1 MSATKKTR
9 KARSGWLGQILILL
23 AVASL
28 GLLATV
34 PFDWRDQ
41 ALFGLAT
48 VVLAVWINHRS
59 AQPTATL
66 VLVVLSVFSTMRY
79 ANWRFSE
86 TWRQMSAKGLSN
98 LEWDV
103 IFVLL
108 LLLAEAYAILVLLLG
123 FFQSVRP
130 LHRTPKPLPPESDQW
145 PTVDIYIPTYNE
157 PLDVVR
163 PTVLSALNV
172 DWPPEKLR
180 VFILDDGRRPEFR
193 EFAGECGAGYLIR
206 PDNKGAKAGN
216 INHAMAHTDGE
227 YIAIFDCDHI
237 PTRSFLQM
245 TMGWFL
251 TDAKLSMVQTP
262 HYFYTPDP
270 FEKNLGIFREV
281 PNEGAL
287 FYGVLQ
293 DANDFWNATFFCGSC
308 AVIRRSAL
316 DEVGGIAVE
325 TVTEDAHTALRLQR
339 RGWNTAYIRYP
350 QAAGL
355 ATSSLADHIGQRIRW
370 ARGMVQILRL
380 DFPLLGRGL
389 SFAQR
394 LCYLNATLHYL
405 YALPRLIFMTA
416 PLFYLLLNRS
426 NVYGYVG
433 TILAYALP
441 HLALAITTNSRIQG
455 RYRHSFWNEVYE
467 TVLAPYIL
475 LPTLAALV
483 SPKHGKFNVT
493 PKSHGSDRSYF
504 AWKVATPLLVLL
516 TLNTAGIVYGG
527 LRMLTEPERMGP
539 LFMNIFW
546 ALLNVIVLGA
556 SVAVANE
563 QRQRR
568 KEARLT
574 RQHAAHLILAD
585 GRVLPGETVD
595 LSTSGAAISL
605 QATVDFSAGTELN
618 LLIAAPAEEVAVSAV
633 VAGSSGSVV
642 RLSFQ
647 SIGVRQLE
655 ALTRIIFSDADLWL
669 FGHYAQQPDRPWRS
683 FRRIVGISLGGLLLV
698 PKLLFWREDDTH
710 PPAPQRSQG
719 GLPIPLLALA
729 LAGLS
734 WLGGGPALLA
744 QTPAPASILTTA
756 STPAPAPGLLHTFDE
771 ARELRSFGQRQ
782 PLALRGNE
790 AQAAISFALP
800 VTKVATSASLGL
812 HYRLSPALTP
822 ATSILNII
830 LNGSPVAAVPL
841 ERGSAAPNAFTHAQ
855 IEIPAELLV
864 GQNTLTF
871 QLQGRCAL
879 GCTGDEG
886 DAPTLIAES
895 TTLRMA
901 GEVIPM
907 PNDLSRFPLPF
918 FDLSAPTALE
928 LSFVFPSQS
937 GPAEWQA
944 AGLLAS
950 YFGSLADHRGSRFPV
965 AQDSMPKG
973 NVVIL
978 VLGGSPEVY
987 QLGLTEIP
995 GPLVAVRD
1003 NPADPSAKLLIVGGR
1018 DSAELLSAA
1027 RAIALGAAVRAA
1039 DAILLEDAPALP
1051 PVRGAYD
1058 APRWLPTGAVIRM
1071 GDHARVEDLKV
1082 EGAGPVNWYFRLP
1095 PDLHFGQRETVPLR
1109 LHYRYAG
1116 LPKGA
1121 RAEIRIRIN
1130 GVQVGIRRLDAGAR
1144 ETSHRELIQI
1154 PVASLYPRNTLS
1166 VDFQYFDEAGRRPAP
1181 GPGAP
1186 SGLVLRDSEL
1196 DLSSLAHFTRLPRLD
1211 LFAKAGFPFTRHADL
1226 SATAVV
1232 MPAQPSPEELSA
1244 FLQLAGFFGA
1254 QTGHPALRLE
1264 VVDAAQAERIS
1275 SKDLLVIG
1283 TAASQPLYRK
1293 WEALMP
1299 VRLGGR
1305 EYALNRPASTWH
1317 RLLSFPITA
1326 QGRARSRLQDM
1337 LAGSAPEGLLLQAF
1351 VSPLNPRRSVV
1362 AVSAAAP
1369 AGFAGLP
1376 ALIEQGQRDTTL
1388 AGNVATESNGV
1399 FVSYQIPAES
1409 YYLGALEWR
1418 EAIDFWVVRYLW
1430 FLPVLVIMLALLLA
1444 RAIVRWADVRGD
1456 ARLRAEI

>member
-1 MSATKKTR
+1 VSGTKETRSAG
-9 KARSGWLGQILILL
+9 AGWFGKILILL

-48 VVLAVWINHRS
+48 VILAIWINHRS
-59 AQPTATL
+59 SQPTATL
-66 VLVVLSVFSTMRY
+66 VLVVLSVFSTLRY

-130 LHRTPKPLPPESDQW
+130 LHRTPKPLPPDWADW

-180 VFILDDGRRPEFR
+180 VYILDDGRRAEFR
-193 EFAGECGAGYLIR
+193 EFAAECNAGYLVR

-251 TDAKLSMVQTP
+251 KDAKLSMVQTP

-316 DEVGGIAVE
+316 AEVGGIAVE

-339 RGWNTAYIRYP
+339 RGWRTAYIRYP

-405 YALPRLIFMTA
+405 YALPRLIFLTA

-441 HLALAITTNSRIQG
+441 HLALAITANSRIQG

-483 SPKHGKFNVT
+483 SPRHGKFNVT

-504 AWKVATPLLVLL
+504 AWKVAVPLLVLL
-516 TLNTAGIVYGG
+516 TLNTTGIVYGG

-539 LFMNIFW
+539 LCMNIFW

-574 RQHAAHLILAD
+574 RQHGAHLILPD
-585 GRVLPGETVD
+585 GRVLAGETVD
-595 LSTSGAAISL
+595 LSTGGAAVSL
-605 QATVDFSAGTELN
+605 QGAADLSAGAAVN
-618 LLIAAPAEEVAVSAV
+618 LLIAAPTEEVAVSAV
-633 VAGSSGSVV
+633 VVGGTGSVV
-642 RLSFQ
+642 RLNFPDA
-647 SIGVRQLE
+647 GLRQLE
-655 ALTRIIFSDADLWL
+655 ALTRIIFTDADLWL
-669 FGHYAQQPDRPWRS
+669 FGHYAKQPDRPWRS
-683 FRRIVGISLGGLLLV
+683 FRRIVGISMGGLLLV
-698 PKLLFWREDDTH
+698 PKLLFWRQDEGAPAA
-710 PPAPQRSQG
+710 PPVERSPS
-719 GLPIPLLALA
+719 GLPVPLLALA
-729 LAGLS
+729 LAGWSL
-734 WLGGGPALLA
+734 LGGGPALQA
-744 QTPAPASILTTA
+744 QPVPSAAASAPV
-756 STPAPAPGLLHTFDE
+756 LLHSFDE

-782 PLALRGNE
+782 PLALRGSE
-790 AQAAISFALP
+790 AQTAVSFALP

-822 ATSILNII
+822 GASILNII

-841 ERGSAAPNAFTHAQ
+841 ERGSAAPNAYTHAQ
-855 IEIPAELLV
+855 VEIPAELLV

-879 GCTGDEG
+879 GCTGDED

-918 FDLSAPTALE
+918 FDLAAPTALE
-928 LSFVFPSQS
+928 LSFVFPAQS

-965 AQDSMPKG
+965 ARDTMPQG
-973 NVVIL
+973 NVVL
-978 VLGGSPEVY
+978 LALAESPEIY
-987 QLGLTEIP
+987 GLGLTGIP
-995 GPLVAVRD
+995 GPMVAVRD
-1003 NPADPSAKLLIVGGR
+1003 NPADPSAKILIVGGR

-1027 RAIALGAAVRAA
+1027 RAIVLGAAVRAA
-1039 DAILLEDAPALP
+1039 DSVLVEDTPGLP

-1058 APRWLPTGAVIRM
+1058 APRWLPTGGVIRI

-1082 EGAGPVNWYFRLP
+1082 EGAGPVQWYFRLP

-1116 LPKGA
+1116 LPRGA

-1130 GVQVGIRRLDAGAR
+1130 GVQVGVRRLDPGAR
-1144 ETSHRELIQI
+1144 EASLRELIQI
-1154 PVASLYPRNTLS
+1154 PVASLYPRNTLTI
-1166 VDFQYFDEAGRRPAP
+1166 DFQYFDEAGRRPAP

-1196 DLSSLAHFTRLPRLD
+1196 DLTSLAHFTRLPRLD

-1226 SATAVV
+1226 SETAVV
-1232 MPAQPSPEELSA
+1232 MPAAPSPEELSA

-1264 VVDAAQAERIS
+1264 VVEAAQAERIS

-1283 TAASQPLYRK
+1283 TPASQLLYRK
-1293 WEALMP
+1293 WEWLMP
-1299 VRLGGR
+1299 VRLGSR

-1317 RLLSFPITA
+1317 RLLSFPVTA
-1326 QGRARSRLQDM
+1326 QGRARSRLQDL
-1337 LAGSAPEGLLLQAF
+1337 LAGSAPHGLLLQAF

-1376 ALIEQGQRDTTL
+1376 VLIEQGQGDSTL
-1388 AGNVATESNGV
+1388 DGNVAVESNGL
-1399 FVSYQIPAES
+1399 FVSYQIPAGT
-1409 YYLGALEWR
+1409 YYLGSLEWR

-1430 FLPVLVIMLALLLA
+1430 ILPVLVIMLALLLA
-1444 RAIVRWADVRGD
+1444 RATLRWADARAG